1 MLPVTREARLKIM
14 EKIGKYTI
22 SGLLEARVKS
32 ILIKLTALQC
42 IQYFYTSRILYL
54 SAGSTVTLATSLSVS
69 DVLTRLPRKNV
80 NRKNWSRVFRA
91 FVIR

>member
-32 ILIKLTALQC
+32 ILIKLTALQ
-42 IQYFYTSRILYL
+42 
-54 SAGSTVTLATSLSVS
+54 
-69 DVLTRLPRKNV
+69 
-80 NRKNWSRVFRA
+80 
-91 FVIR
+91 